1 MNKTTFTLKNKIK
14 NQLQPKTIQ
23 KSEIKKHLKKKGK
36 IGK

>member
-1 MNKTTFTLKNKIK
+1 MENKIQ

-23 KSEIKKHLKKKGK
+23 KSWIKKNLKKKGK